1 MNSRPAPAS
10 TRTGASFDQVTSVF
24 IGYAT
29 RSGTS
34 HDIAAVVSE
43 TLEAIGCRACVADL
57 RDQPALGDADLVVL
71 GSGIQAGAWYPE
83 ATAWLA
89 AHEGELRGR
98 RVAVFNACLNAAKP
112 GKRDDSLAYNE
123 AAIRRTGA
131 QISESFPGRF
141 VPAKVGFFRRVFL
154 RVMQQEPQ
162 DHLDPAVVRAWA
174 AALPEGGGSA

>member
-1 MNSRPAPAS
+1 M
-10 TRTGASFDQVTSVF
+10 TSVF

-29 RSGTS
+29 RSGAS

-43 TLEAIGCRACVADL
+43 TLETIGCKALMADL
-57 RDQPALGDADLVVL
+57 RDQPALDDADLVVL
-71 GSGIQAGAWYPE
+71 GSGIQGGVWYPE

-89 AHEGELRGR
+89 AHEEELRHR

-112 GKRDDSLAYNE
+112 GKRDDSLAYNDE
-123 AAIRRTGA
+123 AVKRTGA

-162 DHLDPAVVRAWA
+162 DHLDLAVVRAWA
-174 AALPEGGGSA
+174 AALPKGR